1 MQLTASGLRS
11 SLDQQEKLLAEYSKA
26 IEQYKGVVETLH
38 EPIARIMQAT
48 SNGLRDYNQSV
59 ENNFNKIVEVA
70 DKLVPKAAN
79 LLNSQ
84 IEELGSQLEEL
95 GDVISKAVERS
106 NGRAK

>member
-1 MQLTASGLRS
+1 M
-11 SLDQQEKLLAEYSKA
+11 SLDLHEKLLGEYRRTIAEYKS
-26 IEQYKGVVETLH
+26 VVDGLH
-38 EPIARIMQAT
+38 EPITRIMQAT

-59 ENNFNKIVEVA
+59 EKTFTKIVGVA

-79 LLNSQ
+79 LLNGQ

-106 NGRAK
+106 NGRAR